1 MRKTL
6 VDRDMKW
13 RTTGVEIEIRDTLTL
28 TLTLTLDISESRFEW
43 TPPLREDG
51 GMHPLGKRS
60 WG

>member
-1 MRKTL
+1 
-6 VDRDMKW
+6 MKW